1 MVYFALKLEYFPREN
16 ASTGPIFSVFMKGKK
31 VLDVACGEGKLLK
44 MNPEMIYGVDINT
57 TILKKLQNEG
67 LYAKHSDVTKLDF
80 GDRSFDVVHCSNII
94 EHLNPL
100 DAQKMFQEM
109 LRVLVPEGKIL
120 LTTPMPKTVWN
131 TFGHIKPYPPQAI
144 KKLFR
149 KVSLE
154 SFDSVEG
161 LEIENIFYFGSWGLN
176 KLTVLYSSILAN
188 LTPFHRGS
196 YFMVIKK
203 KYEKSEK

>member
-1 MVYFALKLEYFPREN
+1 MRTIYQRLILLTRLFVAKISEGDPVYNFFLKNR
-16 ASTGPIFSVFMKGKK
+16 K
-31 VLDVACGEGKLLK
+31 VLDIACGEGKLLR
-44 MNPEMIYGVDINT
+44 MNPKMIYGIDINT
-57 TILKKLQNEG
+57 TILKKLQDEG
-67 LYAKHSDVTKLDF
+67 LQVKYSDVTKLDF
-80 GDRSFDVVHCSNII
+80 NDQSFDVVHCSNII

-100 DAQKMFQEM
+100 EAHKMFQEM
-109 LRVLVPEGKIL
+109 SRVLVPGGKIL
-120 LTTPMPKTVWN
+120 LITPMPKTVWN

-154 SFDSVEG
+154 SFDSVHG
-161 LEIENIFYFGSWGLN
+161 LEIENIFYIGSWGLN
-176 KLTVLYSSILAN
+176 KLTSLYSSILAN

-203 KYEKSEK
+203 NG